1 MENIQFGLADQKGD
15 MEQILQLQRA
25 NLSANISDTERQQEG
40 FVTAVHDLNLL
51 AEMNH
56 PYPHIVARHEGQII
70 GYTLVMLQKM
80 SDRLPVLFSM
90 FETIEQQSFQDKP
103 LPAQRWFVM
112 GQVCIAKDF
121 RGQGLFLGLYQKL
134 KEQMA
139 PHFDMVITEVS
150 INNPRSIRA
159 HEKVGFK
166 NIKEYATDDGEQ
178 WVILLW
184 DWT

>member
-1 MENIQFGLADQKGD
+1 MIQYGLSHSQEDLQ
-15 MEQILQLQRA
+15 QILNLQA
-25 NLSANISDTERQQEG
+25 FNLPAHISESEKKSEG
-40 FVTAVHDLNLL
+40 FVTIHHDLNILS
-51 AEMNH
+51 AMNE
-56 PYPHIVARHEGQII
+56 PYPHVVARVENQII
-70 GYTLVMLQKM
+70 GYTLVMLRKFAN
-80 SDRLPVLFSM
+80 DIPYLLPM
-90 FETIEQQSFQDKP
+90 FNIIDQQVYQGRQLRETP
-103 LPAQRWFVM
+103 YFVM